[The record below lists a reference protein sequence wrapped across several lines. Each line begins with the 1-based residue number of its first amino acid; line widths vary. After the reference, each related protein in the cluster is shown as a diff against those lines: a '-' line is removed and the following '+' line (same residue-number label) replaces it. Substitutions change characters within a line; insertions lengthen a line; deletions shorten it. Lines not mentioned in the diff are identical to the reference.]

1 MEQWVQKRAEGVG
14 RKETDMHSL
23 PQNLQEALGLPIGVG
38 NKDNLAENPEDKEV
52 WETTEIQ
59 GEEEEATTAPSSSPN
74 PFPSPSP
81 TPEDTV
87 TYICEYPEARVACL
101 SSTDPTRRPDT
112 SEGPKVPRSACLS
125 RVQP

>member
-1 MEQWVQKRAEGVG
+1 MY
-14 RKETDMHSL
+14 SL
-23 PQNLQEALGLPIGVG
+23 PQNLQEALGLSIGVG
-38 NKDNLAENPEDKEV
+38 NKDNLTENPEDKEV

-59 GEEEEATTAPSSSPN
+59 GEEEEEETTTAPSSSSN

-112 SEGPKVPRSACLS
+112 SEGPKVPRCACLS
-125 RVQP
+125 RV